1 MEKGHKRA
9 AERDMVAKEKVM
21 AAKAGEKAKERKAG
35 ERECMV

>member
-9 AERDMVAKEKVM
+9 AEKDMVAREKVM
-21 AAKAGEKAKERKAG
+21 ATMAGEKAKERKAE